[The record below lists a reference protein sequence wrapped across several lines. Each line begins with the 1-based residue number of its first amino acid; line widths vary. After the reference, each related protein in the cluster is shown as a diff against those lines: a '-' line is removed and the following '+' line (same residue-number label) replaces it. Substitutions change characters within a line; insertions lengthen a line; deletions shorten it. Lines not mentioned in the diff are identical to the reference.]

1 MSRSGKKR
9 TVGDTLLKEALGA
22 SPAKAPYGVSVNQTR
37 LLRCKNI
44 HEMKTM
50 LRDAHVDLGCLN
62 AWVDSLTFTTDED
75 TQTSMH
81 DFCRKNLPSGKSN
94 DRSEMG
100 SGSADPLPC
109 RKPRVAYQ
117 AAREKILNLSPS
129 KPKPTPTMSVGVSM
143 DADGFLVHVEAPST

>member
-81 DFCRKNLPSGKSN
+81 DFCRKN
-94 DRSEMG
+94 
-100 SGSADPLPC
+100 
-109 RKPRVAYQ
+109 Q

-143 DADGFLVHVEAPST
+143 DADGFHVHVEAPST